1 MEEYSIKANMGF
13 VSIHLLTSYLTQKV
27 LGLVSHLKI

>member
-13 VSIHLLTSYLTQKV
+13 VPIYWLHTW
-27 LGLVSHLKI
+27 LKKSLDSCHI